1 MEINNGKY
9 DMTCRSN

>member
-9 DMTCRSN
+9 YTVTC